1 MTTPMTTA
9 LQLNH
14 ASLRCDLAPA
24 LGGSIAGLWL
34 DDVPVLRSTPGPAL
48 QQVSEA
54 GSYPLVPFS
63 NRIGHATFNWADRS
77 HTLLPNGAPEPH
89 AIHGIGWQRPWT
101 VLQADARQAH
111 IAYKHQ
117 ADAAWPFAF
126 AAEQVFELSDQ
137 GMALRMTLTNQSEL
151 PMPAGLG
158 FHPNFV
164 KRPASHLRFTAG
176 GRWEMDAS
184 KLPTHRVTAN
194 GLDTDCAELDINHC
208 FDGWAG
214 DVELQD
220 ALLRIRIRSNLQRLV
235 VFTTPSRDFVAI
247 EPVSHVNNA
256 LQLVQATGIS
266 ADALGL
272 IELQPGESMSA
283 HMHIHIEHQ
292 P

>member
-1 MTTPMTTA
+1 MTIT

-63 NRIGHATFNWADRS
+63 NRIGHATFSWAGRS
-77 HTLLPNGAPEPH
+77 HNLLPNGAPEPH
-89 AIHGIGWQRPWT
+89 AIHGVGWQRPWT
-101 VLQADARQAH
+101 VLQVDARQAH
-111 IAYKHQ
+111 LAYKHQ
-117 ADAAWPFAF
+117 ADAAWPFAV

-137 GMALRMTLTNQSEL
+137 GLAMHMTLTNPSEL

-158 FHPNFV
+158 MHPNFV
-164 KRPASHLRFTAG
+164 KRPGSHLRFAAA
-176 GRWEMDAS
+176 GRWEMDAGR
-184 KLPTHRVTAN
+184 LPTHRLPAS
-194 GLDTDCAELDINHC
+194 GLDTDCAGLDVDHC
-208 FDGWAG
+208 FEGWTG
-214 DVELQD
+214 SVELQD
-220 ALLRIRIRSNLQRLV
+220 ELLRIQISSNLQRLV
-235 VFTTPSRDFVAI
+235 VFTNPTRDFVAI